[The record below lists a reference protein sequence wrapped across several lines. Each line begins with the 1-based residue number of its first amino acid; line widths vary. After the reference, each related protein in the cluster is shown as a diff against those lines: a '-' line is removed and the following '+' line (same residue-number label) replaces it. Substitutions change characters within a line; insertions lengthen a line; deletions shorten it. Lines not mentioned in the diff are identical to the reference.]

1 MTGGGPGYAT
11 HTLPLYAFL
20 KAYSGMEF
28 GQGAALTLI
37 LTAILLVVVA
47 AYVRRA
53 ARDVGR

>member
-1 MTGGGPGYAT
+1 MG
-11 HTLPLYAFL
+11 
-20 KAYSGMEF
+20 F
-28 GQGAALTLI
+28 GQGAALALV